1 MQPRSV
7 FLLFVAALALT
18 IASFGFA
25 QLGSRSSA
33 SHQHRQSEDRS
44 TDGTAPQAGVQ
55 FTELPPVPPTT
66 GDLVFNLSLTVKSAI
81 PKNGV
86 VGCETHASVSD
97 PSGFSSSET
106 GYSLASGSGASW
118 SCKVSMPYSWALSSP
133 NNDAISLSYDAFIA
147 DGVQIT
153 ATNGVS
159 STVQFAPTR
168 KSTQSIASIKVPA
181 NGATTTETVSMT
193 F

>member
-44 TDGTAPQAGVQ
+44 TEGTAPQAGIQ
-55 FTELPPVPPTT
+55 FAELPPVPPTT
-66 GDLVFNLSLTVKSAI
+66 GDLVFNLSLTVKSAV

-106 GYSLASGSGASW
+106 AYSLARGSGASW

-153 ATNGVS
+153 ATNGIS

-168 KSTQSIASIKVPA
+168 KSAQSIASIKVPA
-181 NGATTTETVSMT
+181 NGATTTEAVSMT